1 MEVKI
6 HVGVLTNT
14 SLAKIKLNLIEVEET
29 WKMDQIQYGR
39 LAYYKIWSLIV
50 LFNLPVLKKH
60 MLFYLCKR
68 YLLFIISLNS
78 N

>member
-39 LAYYKIWSLIV
+39 
-50 LFNLPVLKKH
+50 
-60 MLFYLCKR
+60 
-68 YLLFIISLNS
+68 
-78 N
+78 

>member
-6 HVGVLTNT
+6 HVGVLINT

-39 LAYYKIWSLIV
+39 
-50 LFNLPVLKKH
+50 
-60 MLFYLCKR
+60 
-68 YLLFIISLNS
+68 
-78 N
+78 